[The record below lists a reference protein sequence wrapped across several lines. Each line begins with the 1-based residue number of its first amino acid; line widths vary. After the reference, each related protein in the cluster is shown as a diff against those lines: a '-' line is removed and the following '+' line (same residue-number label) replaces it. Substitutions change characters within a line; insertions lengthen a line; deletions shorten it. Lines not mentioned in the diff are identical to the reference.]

1 MRLTDLLTRF
11 ADVVEER
18 DGWLARCPAHDDS
31 HQSLRIAVGDTG
43 AALLRCRAGC
53 ETPAVLEAAGLTFND
68 LRSVEDADDMPRAV
82 SRDVPADPQAVA
94 ALAVELERYA
104 SALDAEALDY
114 AARRF
119 GVSEADARRLGLG
132 STEALGGGP
141 RLVVPFRDPQGV
153 ARGFQARAL
162 LPESRVRWMGPPSP
176 AGGSWA
182 RLGWFAGGTDWDEV
196 LICEGPGDALTAAA
210 AGFDAI
216 AVRGAGLASNRDVQ
230 AEIVR
235 WTQGRRVVV
244 VGDADRAGEEFAG
257 RLVTAITLAGG
268 SAVSLAPG
276 AADVADWYSADPAGF
291 ATALQAAVSQLTDQN
306 LAAAAAMA
314 WAASDMTDVANARRL
329 LAYFTEHGSGVR
341 FCPEVGF
348 LLLRDG
354 VWEVDRLD
362 RVRTQAQRA
371 AGDLWDAVSEVSELL
386 DTLTDANEIRETA
399 ALLGRLTSF
408 ARHAS
413 SRSGLDAT
421 IRELQ
426 ALPGIAA
433 EIDEFDAKHHLLAV
447 NNGVIDLRSAT
458 LLPHDEAYMITRRVA
473 VDFDPEAQAPRWER
487 FLEEIF
493 PNHPELP
500 AYMQRLVGYGVTG
513 ETSEQM
519 FAVLHGTGAN
529 GKSMLT
535 DTLTEVF
542 DAITVT
548 TPFSTFELK
557 RGDGVPNDIAA
568 LKGAR
573 LVHAAEGEQGKPMA
587 ESVLKR
593 VTGRDRIAARF
604 MRKEFFEFRPT
615 FLLMLATN
623 YRPNFRGQDEGLW
636 RRVRLIPFERY
647 FAPAERDYR
656 LGETLLGEAQ
666 GILAWAVRGAAAW
679 YADGLLDPPVV
690 LGATEEYRQTSDALM
705 GFLPGVYVAD
715 PAAERAVGADL
726 FNAYLTWADE
736 ENLPGNERWT
746 RRTFFSALE
755 ERGFVKR
762 KGMKGVEF
770 DGLRKAKA
778 GEIAEV
784 VPLQEKPKMDMRLSS
799 GPRLGEVFG
808 EASS

>member
-1 MRLTDLLTRF
+1 MKLQGLLDAF

-18 DGWLARCPAHDDS
+18 DGWVARCPAHDDS

-53 ETPAVLEAAGLTFND
+53 DTSDVLTAASLSFGD
-68 LRSVEDADDMPRAV
+68 LRAVEGAENVARAT

-94 ALAVELERYA
+94 ALAVELAGYG
-104 SALDAEALDY
+104 SALDDECMDY
-114 AARRF
+114 ALHRF
-119 GVSEADARRLGLG
+119 GVNETVARRLGLG
-132 STEALGGGP
+132 STFSLGGGN

-153 ARGFQARAL
+153 ARGFQARAVD
-162 LPESRVRWMGPPSP
+162 PEARVRWLGPPSP
-176 AGGSWA
+176 QGGSWA
-182 RLGWFAGGTDWDEV
+182 RLGWFAGETDWDEV

-210 AGFDAI
+210 AGFDTI
-216 AVRGAGLASNRDVQ
+216 AVRGAGLASNREVQ
-230 AEIVR
+230 AEIIR

-244 VGDADRAGEEFAG
+244 VGDADRAGVEFAG

-268 SAVSLAPG
+268 SAVSLAPQ
-276 AADVADWYSADPAGF
+276 AADVADWYAVDPAGF
-291 ATALQAAVSQLTDQN
+291 AASLQDAVQALADQN
-306 LAAAAAMA
+306 MAAAAAMA
-314 WAASDMTDVANARRL
+314 WSPADMTDVANARRL
-329 LAYFTEHGSGVR
+329 LTYFTEHGSGVR

-348 LLLRDG
+348 FLLRDG

-371 AGDLWDAVSEVSELL
+371 AGDLWDAVAEVSALL
-386 DTLTDANEIRETA
+386 ETLTDTTEIRETA
-399 ALLGRLTSF
+399 ALLVRLTGF
-408 ARHAS
+408 AKHSS

-433 EIDEFDAKHHLLAV
+433 DIDDFDAKHHLLAV
-447 NNGVIDLRSAT
+447 SNGVIDLRSGS
-458 LLPHDEAYMITRRVA
+458 LLPHDESYLITRRVA
-473 VDFDPEAQAPRWER
+473 VDFDPDAQAPRWER

-529 GKSMLT
+529 GKSMFT

-548 TPFSTFELK
+548 PPVSTCEMK
-557 RGDGVPNDIAA
+557 RSDGVPNDIAA

-573 LVHAAEGEQGKPMA
+573 LVYAAEGEQGKPMA

-636 RRVRLIPFERY
+636 RRVRLIPFERF

-656 LGETLLGEAQ
+656 LGETLLGEAA
-666 GILAWAVRGAAAW
+666 GILAWAVRGAADW
-679 YADGLLDPPVV
+679 YADGLLDPAVV
-690 LGATEEYRQTSDALM
+690 LGATEEYRATSDALM
-705 GFLPGVYVAD
+705 GFLPGVYIGD
-715 PAAERAVGADL
+715 PAAPRAAGPAL
-726 FNAYLTWADE
+726 FNDYLSWADE
-736 ENLPGNERWT
+736 ENLPPNERWT

-762 KGMKGVEF
+762 KGKTGMEF
-770 DGLRKAKA
+770 EGIRKAKP
-778 GEIAEV
+778 GEVADV
-784 VPLQEKPKMDMRLSS
+784 VPLAEKPKMHLRLSD
-799 GPRLGEVFG
+799 GPRLSEVID
-808 EASS
+808 ASAD